1 MASKQA
7 TRVYEHVKKF
17 LSKEVMDKFSLTP
30 EGYDKA
36 LDGCVGPAIDRDA
49 AADIIIKFFD
59 IQWQNLKE

>member
-1 MASKQA
+1 
-7 TRVYEHVKKF
+7 
-17 LSKEVMDKFSLTP
+17 MDKFSLTP